1 MLKRGK
7 LGLSIACL
15 CVCFASMIFGVF
27 AMTQIDFYTG
37 AEISFVAYDLS
48 ASVFGTVTNAI
59 NYDGS
64 AFVSNLGTISSP
76 VDVYEISESGWN
88 VGEFYLNDLT
98 EEQTPKA
105 IITVGIY
112 NNSQF
117 PISVFAVVNSE
128 TVNNKKLSDY
138 CNITINDIDY
148 LTPSTGSGDYGI
160 VEIIFQVKS
169 IEEMEANGIQNSN
182 FSFSDLDISISLN
195 RVNKR

>member
-7 LGLSIACL
+7 LVLSIACL

-27 AMTQIDFYTG
+27 AMTQINFSAG
-37 AEISFVAYDLS
+37 AEISFFAYDLS

-59 NYDGS
+59 NFDGS
-64 AFVSNLGTISSP
+64 TFVSNLGTISNP
-76 VDVYEISESGWN
+76 VDVFEVSESGWN

-105 IITVGIY
+105 IISVGIY

-117 PISVFAVVNSE
+117 PISVFAVVNS
-128 TVNNKKLSDY
+128 NKVDNKNLSDY
-138 CNITINDIDY
+138 CDITINDLDY
-148 LTPSTGSGDYGI
+148 LTPSTGSGEYGV
-160 VEIIFQVKS
+160 VEIVFQVKS
-169 IEEMEANGIQNSN
+169 IENLEANGIQNSN

-195 RVNKR
+195 RVRER